1 MTLPSRRVITLR
13 AMTADDGPI
22 EHSLDAGAN
31 PVRSL
36 GLCGP
41 DWLDDPQ
48 HRGSVDH
55 GQRQVTQNGKGI
67 ATQR

>member
-1 MTLPSRRVITLR
+1 MLNLRDCAGSREDHRKMTLPSRRVITLR

-36 GLCGP
+36 VARFN
-41 DWLDDPQ
+41 Q
-48 HRGSVDH
+48 FEM
-55 GQRQVTQNGKGI
+55 I
-67 ATQR
+67 